1 MTAIVKLLIFLF
13 ILGVV
18 VAFLLSISS
27 IVKLIIV
34 SALFAYLLDPAV
46 NFIESKGLSRASS
59 TIILFL
65 CLFLLIIIFY
75 MIFHPVIVSEIDS
88 LKEGLSLTH
97 AETIISNLEK
107 IIVSNLSFLG
117 IKELNLFAKLKE
129 NILKIGDWFFTH
141 FIDAAS
147 ILTSIIIIPFIVFF
161 LLKDGR
167 DFKKA
172 IIYMLPNK
180 YFELSLYL
188 LHKLNL
194 QIGNYIRG
202 QLIDAII
209 VGILAIFSLWLINLK
224 YFFLIGAFAGLAN
237 LIPYFGPIAGAL
249 LAIIVSVFQT
259 GDFRMA
265 IYIILA
271 FSIIKLLD
279 DVLIQPLV
287 VARSVHMNPAIVLLA
302 ILAGGK
308 LFGILGMLL
317 SVPITGFIIVIIR
330 ESIENY
336 KRYKLRYG
344 TFLIE

>member
-1 MTAIVKLLIFLF
+1 MTSLVKLFIFII
-13 ILGVV
+13 ILAVLT
-18 VAFLLSISS
+18 AFLLSISS
-27 IVKLIIV
+27 IVKLIII

-46 NFIESKGLSRASS
+46 SFIESRGLSRASS
-59 TIILFL
+59 TVILFL
-65 CLFLLIIIFY
+65 CLTSLIIVFY
-75 MIFHPVIVSEIDS
+75 IMFHPVIISEMYS
-88 LKEGLSLTH
+88 LKEGLSLH
-97 AETIISNLEK
+97 YAETMISNFEK
-107 IIVSNLSFLG
+107 IIVNNLSFLG
-117 IKELNLFAKLKE
+117 VKELNLLVKLKE
-129 NILKIGDWFFTH
+129 YIPKISDWFFLH

-172 IIYMLPNK
+172 IIQMIPNK

-188 LHKLNL
+188 LHKLNM

-209 VGILAIFSLWLINLK
+209 VGVLAIFSLWLINLK
-224 YFFLIGAFAGLAN
+224 YFFLVGAFTGLAN
-237 LIPYFGPIAGAL
+237 LIPYFGPIAGTL
-249 LAIIVSVFQT
+249 IAIVFSVFQT
-259 GDFRMA
+259 GDFHMA
-265 IYIILA
+265 IYIVLV
-271 FSIIKLLD
+271 FTIIKLLD

-317 SVPITGFIIVIIR
+317 SVPITGFIIVIVR
-330 ESIENY
+330 EGIENY

-344 TFLIE
+344 TF